1 MSRARSRRWRGPPGW
16 VGAPPPP
23 PELAEADAEIV
34 EGRGETGEEGGVVA
48 REVPVD
54 GDGLLGGLERL
65 LPPPELAE
73 AGAEIAEGHG
83 EVGEEGPFV
92 LRDELPQFSDAD
104 LAAVRAVTPG
114 VDPEVVVFSRRSR
127 SELRE
132 IVVNA
137 APATAAARSIASKS
151 AAPP

>member
-1 MSRARSRRWRGPPGW
+1 METASW
-16 VGAPPPP
+16 VGWSAF
-23 PELAEADAEIV
+23 
-34 EGRGETGEEGGVVA
+34 
-48 REVPVD
+48 
-54 GDGLLGGLERL
+54 

-114 VDPEVVVFSRRSR
+114 VDPEVVVFSRWRSR

-132 IVVNA
+132 IVVNEA
-137 APATAAARSIASKS
+137 ACHRGRALHRVEVSRAAVMPEVIDKPLMGKPVDRATAESCPR
-151 AAPP
+151 